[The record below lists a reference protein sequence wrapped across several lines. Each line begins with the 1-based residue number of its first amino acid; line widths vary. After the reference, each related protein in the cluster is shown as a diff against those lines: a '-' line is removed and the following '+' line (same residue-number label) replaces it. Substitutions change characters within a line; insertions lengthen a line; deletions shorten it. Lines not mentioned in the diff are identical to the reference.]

1 MWGRAPSF
9 LLLRGPASAAAEGV
23 LGVRT
28 PSKPPEMSLLEAEA
42 GAGAV
47 GGRVSHPG
55 TWNRGAALPSSFHSS
70 TSLSAQHCLVTAR
83 CQALGYRDKGGLH
96 SG

>member
-1 MWGRAPSF
+1 MWGWAPSF

-42 GAGAV
+42 GAGAGAGAGV
-47 GGRVSHPG
+47 PPRDLESRRCFALLLSFFHQSLCPALPGDCRVPG
-55 TWNRGAALPSSFHSS
+55 TWLQG
-70 TSLSAQHCLVTAR
+70 
-83 CQALGYRDKGGLH
+83 
-96 SG
+96 